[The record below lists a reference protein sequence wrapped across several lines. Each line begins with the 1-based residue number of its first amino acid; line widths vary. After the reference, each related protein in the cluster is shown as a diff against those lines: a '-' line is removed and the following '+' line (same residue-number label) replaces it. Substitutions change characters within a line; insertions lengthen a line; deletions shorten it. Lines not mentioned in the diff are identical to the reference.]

1 MKTSQAL
8 IIYRKKQGAPSWYL
22 GLFASELA
30 SRFSGH
36 GLLLRLCLGFRTS
49 ALCLGIT
56 ASEKKVRIS
65 DDTHPSVHLQ
75 THCIFPADVSTV
87 GPAACVI
94 YFYTSK
100 ISRTPVVTFL
110 DGWLSPALLK
120 EQFPPENEMRW

>member
-1 MKTSQAL
+1 MSQAGIL
-8 IIYRKKQGAPSWYL
+8 VYL
-22 GLFASELA
+22 TVNWLPGLVDMVFCYVCAWIWD
-30 SRFSGH
+30 
-36 GLLLRLCLGFRTS
+36 TS